1 MTWVIWTT
9 DVSKVSKGDIIRNT
23 LCITEDTHDDD
34 MSNFVNVTD
43 IYVCSLLRSTDLK
56 DLFVVEA
63 IE

>member
-1 MTWVIWTT
+1 MGHFDTT

-23 LCITEDTHDDD
+23 LCITEDTHDDG
-34 MSNFVNVTD
+34 SNFVNVSD